1 MALLATRRN
10 LGTLLLAVY
19 LILVGIAGMTPI
31 GLPSRV
37 TAVLALVAGIL
48 ILIGR

>member
-1 MALLATRRN
+1 MALNVTRSAGM
-10 LGTLLLAVY
+10 LVLAVY
-19 LILVGIAGMTPI
+19 LILI
-31 GLPSRV
+31 GLVGLLQLAVPMMV